1 MILFHI
7 SFLLDCKK
15 MIKILF
21 QLFVWIENKKEK
33 LYYICNVK
41 SKNPIK
47 RRKKLWKRL
56 KPLK

>member
-47 RRKKLWKRL
+47 RRKNYEKD
-56 KPLK
+56 